1 MPIDRVW
8 ALVSD
13 MDHWAPLIPG
23 YVTHQKVS
31 DRESLW
37 TLKGDVGVL
46 NKTII
51 FRVTITEWTEPT
63 RVRFT
68 MKATNDNVEGS
79 GYFLAEEER
88 PDLTRLTGYLDL
100 RPGGAMAPMVS
111 ALMKPVMPKITAEFA
126 ETLARKIEEG

>member
-1 MPIDRVW
+1 
-8 ALVSD
+8 
-13 MDHWAPLIPG
+13 
-23 YVTHQKVS
+23 
-31 DRESLW
+31 
-37 TLKGDVGVL
+37 
-46 NKTII
+46 
-51 FRVTITEWTEPT
+51 
-63 RVRFT
+63 